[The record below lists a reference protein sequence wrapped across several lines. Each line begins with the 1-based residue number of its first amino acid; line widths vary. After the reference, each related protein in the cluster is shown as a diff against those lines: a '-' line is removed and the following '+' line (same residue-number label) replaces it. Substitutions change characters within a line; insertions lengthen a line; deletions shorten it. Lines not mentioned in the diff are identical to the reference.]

1 MHFSLIYCLI
11 GLLVAVNCS
20 AAGFNC
26 EKATGEVEEMI
37 CDDQELSQLDD
48 VLLRTYKAALTVVPD
63 RSVLQADQRRWLTK
77 VRNRCK
83 NTDCLVQSYETRI
96 SRLEQTWEEQVRS
109 NGLALSKANADRPNP
124 FEGEWKTCQFWKG
137 EEICSSYVLVQQ
149 KERVCGV
156 WEYWAT
162 YRTYDGQLQASSRTA
177 NRADLELICGTPGS
191 ETQTPCD
198 NDSGHRGTWEK
209 TKGGLVVCDGRLFAA
224 DQTTPCATLIRS
236 TGFLYH
242 PLTTKDRNRLL
253 EQSWVNRCL
262 GDG

>member
-1 MHFSLIYCLI
+1 MRFSLIYCLV
-11 GLLVAVNCS
+11 GLLIAVNCS

-26 EKATGEVEEMI
+26 EKATGEVEKMI

-48 VLLRTYKAALTVVPD
+48 VLLRTYKVALTVVPAP
-63 RSVLQADQRRWLTK
+63 SLLQADQKRWLTK

-96 SRLEQTWEEQVRS
+96 SRLEQTWEQQVRL
-109 NGLALSKANADRPNP
+109 NGLALSKANADRTNP
-124 FEGEWKTCQFWKG
+124 FEGEWKTCQLWKG
-137 EEICSSYVLVQQ
+137 EEICSSYVLVQN
-149 KERVCGV
+149 KGRVCGE

-191 ETQTPCD
+191 EAQTPCD
-198 NDSGHRGTWEK
+198 NDSGRSATWEK
-209 TKGGLVVCDGRLFAA
+209 AKGGLVVCDGRLFAA
-224 DQTTPCATLIRS
+224 DQATPCTTLIRS
-236 TGFLYH
+236 KGFLYR
-242 PLTTKDRNRLL
+242 PLTAKDRNRLL
-253 EQSWVNRCL
+253 EQSWVTRCL